1 MAVALESLEVLNQSQ
16 ISVLLLDCQDRAV
29 VPTASWFEDSH
40 LQPFTDVLLDLLS
53 VGIGYLDLLLTTWWC
68 LRTRSKYCLRTLGS
82 TLSPHRRCLMM
93 NLSFCFV
100 SRTFDCSRLTS
111 YTADVFCM

>member
-40 LQPFTDVLLDLLS
+40 L
-53 VGIGYLDLLLTTWWC
+53 
-68 LRTRSKYCLRTLGS
+68 
-82 TLSPHRRCLMM
+82 
-93 NLSFCFV
+93 
-100 SRTFDCSRLTS
+100 
-111 YTADVFCM
+111 